1 MHTELPPTYYII
13 FTAVTSLGVLLQA
26 CVLLAMYIGLRQTT
40 RKLHEATDELRQ
52 HALPTIATARSLLED
67 ISPKLKVVST
77 NLVEAS
83 KSLRQQADHVNAT
96 VEDLMNKTNAQAARV
111 DGIVTAS
118 IDSAAHATE
127 AVQHAFAVP
136 VRQISGLVAGLK
148 AGFEVLRRKNHVEH
162 IVEDDFGE

>member
-1 MHTELPPTYYII
+1 MHTQLPPIYYII
-13 FTAVTSLGVLLQA
+13 FTAITSLGVLLQA
-26 CVLLAMYIGLRQTT
+26 FVLLAMYIALRQTT

-52 HALPTIATARSLLED
+52 HALPTIATARDLLHD
-67 ISPKLKVVST
+67 ISPKLKVAST

-83 KSLRQQADHVNAT
+83 KSLRQQAEHVNAT
-96 VEDLMNKTNAQAARV
+96 VEDLLSKTNAQAARV

-136 VRQISGLVAGLK
+136 IRQVSAVVAGIK
-148 AGFEVLRRKNHVEH
+148 AGFEVLTRKNHVVR
-162 IVEDDFGE
+162 VEDDFGE